1 MNENNYSNKIRKK
14 IWTYRRTGR
23 RRQRDGQKY
32 EQADKHGMTGE
43 RTDGRMDTRYIYS
56 SDPAV
61 TGLKTFDVVP

>member
-1 MNENNYSNKIRKK
+1 MNEKNYSNKKRKK

-32 EQADKHGMTGE
+32 EQTDKHGMTGE
-43 RTDGRMDTRYIYS
+43 RTGGRMDTHYIFS